1 MVRTMS
7 MSTAQPMKHK
17 GAQRPDRRM
26 TGRRASTT
34 QDAGSVTPRHAAA
47 SGQTLVEFALVLVV
61 FLLMTL
67 GLLDGLRVIF
77 YYSQVQEAAR
87 TGARWGAVEVARDVN
102 GATLWG
108 TFGDQGNAAATY
120 CDAGCGAHTITGHR
134 KLADGV
140 TDTILGATARPMT
153 AANLSQATVTISTP
167 ISSTATEALQTD
179 DQLTNNPVTVTV
191 TYPFKPILGLVFGG
205 VTITLKGSSAMLHE

>member
-7 MSTAQPMKHK
+7 MSTSQPMKHK
-17 GAQRPDRRM
+17 NAQSLERRT
-26 TGRRASTT
+26 TGRRASTP
-34 QDAGSVTPRHAAA
+34 QDANRVTRRHASE

-61 FLLMTL
+61 FLMMTL

-77 YYSQVQEAAR
+77 YYSQIQEAAR
-87 TGARWGAVEVARDVN
+87 TGARWAAVQVAREVN
-102 GATLWG
+102 GVTLWG
-108 TFGDQGNAAATY
+108 TFGDQGNAANTY
-120 CDAGCGAHTITGHR
+120 CDAGCGANTITGHL